1 MSHSPPLN
9 SSSTCP
15 LCGSSGKHDLSGR
28 DLMFDGNR
36 RFNYDRC
43 TDCGLIYLTPAPTSE
58 EIAGFYPDSYSI
70 YTEPKQPHFSR
81 RALRTLKYRMGYHHL
96 AIENDGRLLDHVRPY
111 KPVPN
116 VIPYVPEGRT
126 LDIGTGN
133 GENLL
138 RLKSIGWQCQG
149 VEFNA
154 KAVEICRK
162 NGLDVFHGDL
172 ASAAYESNSFDF
184 VTAHHLLEHVPDP
197 HSLLAEI
204 ARITK
209 PGGRVLIRTPNSSSL
224 GRSLFGEYWFAN
236 DIPRHIMLYNRD
248 NLNRL
253 ATGHG
258 LLMESV
264 NIPAKPKILLRSL
277 DYKINNTGTP
287 SEKNTLLKGLAKLYI
302 PLALLTS
309 RGDELAALYRKS

>member
-1 MSHSPPLN
+1 MEST
-9 SSSTCP
+9 STCP

-28 DLMFDGNR
+28 DLMFGGNKR
-36 RFNYDRC
+36 YDYDRC
-43 TDCGLIYLTPAPTSE
+43 TVCGLVYLTPAPTPE
-58 EIAGFYPDSYSI
+58 EIADFYPDSYSI

-81 RALRTLKYRMGYHHL
+81 RARRTLKHRMGYHHL
-96 AIENDGRLLDHVRPY
+96 HIENDGRLLDRMRPY
-111 KPVPN
+111 RPVPN
-116 VIPYVPEGRT
+116 VISYVPNGRA

-138 RLKSIGWQCQG
+138 RLKSIGWHCQG

-154 KAVEICRK
+154 KAVEICRN
-162 NGLDVFHGDL
+162 NGLDVSHGDL
-172 ASAAYESNSFDF
+172 ASAAFESNSFDF

-197 HSLLAEI
+197 HDLLAEI

-209 PGGRVLIRTPNSSSL
+209 PGGRVLIRTPNSGSL

-236 DIPRHIMLYNRD
+236 DVPRHLMLYNKD

-253 ATGHG
+253 ATKHG
-258 LLMESV
+258 LQTESV
-264 NIPAKPKILLRSL
+264 DILVKPKILLRSL
-277 DYKINNTGTP
+277 DYKMNNTGTP
-287 SEKNTLLKGLAKLYI
+287 SEKKTLLKWLAKLYI

-309 RGDELAALYRKS
+309 RGDELTALYRKS